1 MITLLPVWFLQI
13 NADTDIKGFL
23 GSASSKEHFGQC
35 RRLREADSIPGLG
48 RSPGVG
54 NGNPLWYSYLENF
67 MDRGAWQATVHD
79 VSKSQTQLSDLRAQ
93 GTDPSWGLGE
103 ELPNEMTQAL

>member
-1 MITLLPVWFLQI
+1 
-13 NADTDIKGFL
+13 
-23 GSASSKEHFGQC
+23 
-35 RRLREADSIPGLG
+35 
-48 RSPGVG
+48 
-54 NGNPLWYSYLENF
+54 
-67 MDRGAWQATVHD
+67 MDRGTWQATVHD